1 MKRGRNDKKQYAVT
15 LFPFLAVLICTMGIL
30 VVLLVVAVR
39 AADVDAREK
48 VEASRAEYQSQIDA
62 VQDSIDTEA
71 FRVSGLKEFRPD
83 LVKRLQDARA
93 RRAHVQL
100 SLDNLDEKAKQLAL
114 KRSKLER
121 PPEDSHQ
128 SLAQLEAEAAL
139 IAEQIALVSDQLL
152 ELKDAKPVETTT
164 YSIVPTDTGSST
176 LRRPIY
182 IECVNDKLVLQPHQ
196 ITLAASD
203 FQQPIFAG
211 NPLDAALI
219 AIRDYWQRFE
229 LTGDEGDPYPL
240 LVVRPSGARA
250 YALARHAMQSWQD
263 EFGYELIEEDLPLEF
278 GELDTQLQ
286 EEINLAVLKAKQR
299 RANSIHSD
307 EFGIPS
313 LGDSTADLR
322 GNSAAERRRSG
333 GASGRYTGLTVDNEN
348 GGFTLEGTAAQQSD
362 FDTYRN
368 SDRNSDQNTYSGRSP
383 EDDFAPFPTD
393 EELAGGGVSDSG
405 NWQAQNQSREGD
417 TESVNRSRGA
427 DQESATSGVAGGSA
441 AGNSLDSL
449 AESRGAN
456 WALPSRSERGTVY
469 RRPITVYCAAN
480 ELVVES
486 GTGLDDKR
494 KVVMFDGP
502 TQEAV
507 APLVA
512 EVWEKID
519 SWGFAGTGGYW
530 KPELKLNVLP
540 GGLQRANDLRVLLHG
555 SGLDIDVIEN

>member
-30 VVLLVVAVR
+30 VVLLVVAVQ
-39 AADVDAREK
+39 AADVDARKK

-62 VQDSIDTEA
+62 VQDSINTEA
-71 FRVSGLKEFRPD
+71 FRVSGLTEFRPD

-100 SLDNLDEKAKQLAL
+100 SLDNLDERAKQLAL
-114 KRSKLER
+114 QRSKLER
-121 PPEDSHQ
+121 PPEDSQQ
-128 SLAQLEAEAAL
+128 SLSQLEAEAAL
-139 IAEQIALVSDQLL
+139 LAEQIAHASEQLL
-152 ELKDAKPVETTT
+152 ALKDAKPVENVT
-164 YSIVPTDTGSST
+164 YSIVPTNTGSST
-176 LRRPIY
+176 HRRPIY
-182 IECVNDKLVLQPHQ
+182 IECVNDKLVLRPHQ
-196 ITLAASD
+196 ITLTTSD
-203 FQQPIFAG
+203 FRQPISVG

-219 AIRDYWQRFE
+219 AIRDYWERFD

-263 EFGYELIEEDLPLEF
+263 EFGYELIEENLPLEF

-286 EEINLAVLKAKQR
+286 DEINLAILNAKQR
-299 RANSIHSD
+299 RSNSIHSD
-307 EFGIPS
+307 EFGSPN
-313 LGDSTADLR
+313 LAGSTTDLR
-322 GNSAAERRRSG
+322 RNSAAGRRRSG
-333 GASGRYTGLTVDNEN
+333 GPSRQYTGLTVDSEN
-348 GGFTLEGTAAQQSD
+348 GGFSLEGSSLQQSD
-362 FDTYRN
+362 FDAYRN
-368 SDRNSDQNTYSGRSP
+368 SDRNAYSGRSP
-383 EDDFAPFPTD
+383 EDDFEPIESD
-393 EELAGGGVSDSG
+393 EEFADGGASDSG
-405 NWQAQNQSREGD
+405 NWQARNRSRQSD
-417 TESVNRSRGA
+417 TESANRNHRTG
-427 DQESATSGVAGGSA
+427 QESATSGAAGGSA
-441 AGNSLDSL
+441 AGNSLNSL

-486 GTGLDDKR
+486 GTSLDDKR
-494 KVVMFDGP
+494 KVVRLDGP
-502 TQEAV
+502 TQDGV
-507 APLVA
+507 APLIA
-512 EVWEKID
+512 EVWDKID

-540 GGLQRANDLRVLLHG
+540 GGLQRADDLRVLLHG